1 MRDILTDI
9 CDGNG
14 QEGDVELLEQ
24 IAQTMKDSSLCA
36 LGKTASNPV
45 LSTIRYFRDEY
56 DAHIR
61 DKTCPA
67 GVCSNLSVYSIDPE
81 ACIGCG
87 RCAKVC
93 PSNAASGVLKQ
104 PFTINKTV
112 CISCGSCRD
121 ACPTGAIHTQ
131 RRD

>member
-1 MRDILTDI
+1 MRV
-9 CDGNG
+9 G
-14 QEGDVELLEQ
+14 
-24 IAQTMKDSSLCA
+24 KDRLQSRSVYY
-36 LGKTASNPV
+36 SV
-45 LSTIRYFRDEY
+45 FSREY
-56 DAHIR
+56 DAPIR

-112 CISCGSCRD
+112 CISAVLAD

-131 RRD
+131 RGIKME